1 MDEEWCGNGCGMNQD
16 QAEPYQD
23 SWECDRNSRNEQ
35 GILQEFRNG
44 QGMDK
49 ESSRNGGGV

>member
-1 MDEEWCGNGCGMNQD
+1 MDKEWCRNGHRMDKDQPGLNQTPGNG
-16 QAEPYQD
+16 
-23 SWECDRNSRNEQ
+23 RNGQ